1 MQAELDRKLSSLAKS
16 KQHYKEQWT
25 RALAE
30 LASCRQK
37 EQAAAR
43 ERLMTQQRELEAMRM
58 QYIENEHQ
66 NSLRQQLNQVK
77 NEVEK

>member
-1 MQAELDRKLSSLAKS
+1 MAKS

-25 RALAE
+25 KALSE
-30 LASCRQK
+30 LASSRQR

-43 ERLMTQQRELEAMRM
+43 ERLLTQQQELEAMRM
-58 QYIENEHQ
+58 QYMEAEHQ

>member
-1 MQAELDRKLSSLAKS
+1 MLAKS

-25 RALAE
+25 RALSE
-30 LASCRQK
+30 LASCRQR

-43 ERLMTQQRELEAMRM
+43 ERLLTQQRELEAMRM

-77 NEVEK
+77 NEVDK